1 MGSPAQPPRTPPPTP
16 ALERS
21 EEARKA
27 HLRRRETLERRS
39 LVRGLLL
46 LALVILL
53 VSMIRAGF
61 GRVFVHRWWH
71 P

>member
-1 MGSPAQPPRTPPPTP
+1 MGSPAQPPQTPPPTP
-16 ALERS
+16 ALERE

-27 HLRRRETLERRS
+27 HLLERDGLERRS

-46 LALVILL
+46 LAFIVLFA
-53 VSMIRAGF
+53 SMMRAGF
-61 GRVFVHRWWH
+61 GRVFIHRWWH